1 MKEYEPYV
9 KSLAK
14 RFEFYKSK
22 EDLYQAGFMGLVMAY
37 KNFDPRFDVK
47 FSTYAYS
54 YILGEMKKVINDN
67 TLKYGKQLLSLKY
80 KIDKVSILLTQKL
93 MRLPTKEEIIKIL
106 NITEYEY
113 DEVMQINNPVSLDK
127 VVGED
132 LALYEVIGDR
142 EKDIALLVALK
153 QELQNLNKEEKEL
166 INSRYVYGETQREVA
181 DLLNTNQV
189 DVSRKEKKILLKLKT
204 RLKS

>member
-1 MKEYEPYV
+1 
-9 KSLAK
+9 
-14 RFEFYKSK
+14 
-22 EDLYQAGFMGLVMAY
+22 
-37 KNFDPRFDVK
+37 
-47 FSTYAYS
+47 
-54 YILGEMKKVINDN
+54 
-67 TLKYGKQLLSLKY
+67 
-80 KIDKVSILLTQKL
+80 

-181 DLLNTNQV
+181 DLLNKKQV